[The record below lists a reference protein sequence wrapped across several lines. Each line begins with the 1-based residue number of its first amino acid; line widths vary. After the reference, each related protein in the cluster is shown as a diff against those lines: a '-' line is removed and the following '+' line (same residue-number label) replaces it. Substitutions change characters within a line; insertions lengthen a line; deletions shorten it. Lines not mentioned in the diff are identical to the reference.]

1 MPSVSSKVRKAV
13 DDATESNPDLQAQI
27 TALKDDIAKIS
38 ATLAKLGKNTA
49 KDARRSAASS
59 FASAK
64 LRGEE
69 TFEDLRSQA
78 RELEDQLAETVREN
92 PLSTIAIAAGVGFL
106 LALIAR
112 R

>member
-1 MPSVSSKVRKAV
+1 MASVSSKVRKVV
-13 DDATESNPDLQAQI
+13 DDATESNADLHAQI
-27 TALKDDIAKIS
+27 AALKDDIAKIS
-38 ATLAKLGKNTA
+38 ATLGKIGKDTA

-59 FASAK
+59 FASAR

-69 TFEDLRSQA
+69 TFDDLRSQA
-78 RELEDQLAETVREN
+78 RELEDQLTETVREN
-92 PLSTIAIAAGVGFL
+92 PLTTIAVAAGIGFL